1 MAISGWAVHVVNEKV
16 LLWLEFDFC
25 KTHTDWYALE
35 ILCKRSEQ
43 KILFIPAAHCIHPKN
58 LEKPHNYQDIA
69 AVLGRHNIGVGR
81 EEGSVTRILS
91 NMVIHPDWNSAE
103 IKYDAD
109 LAILVMMRP
118 VEFSSFIQPVCITTE
133 PEIQQYNDGYVVSSK
148 ILIIHEQFL
157 KISKLGRLG
166 KERELWKQHKRE
178 SSQTGFDPSCQ
189 A

>member
-1 MAISGWAVHVVNEKV
+1 MAVSCWAVHVVDKKV

-25 KTHTDWYALE
+25 ETYTYWYALE

-43 KILFIPAAHCIHPKN
+43 KIVFISAAHCIHPKN
-58 LEKPHNYQDIA
+58 LEKPHDYQDIA
-69 AVLGRHNIGVGR
+69 AVLGRHNIEIGR

-91 NMVIHPDWNSAE
+91 NMVIHPDWNAAE

-109 LAILVMMRP
+109 LAILMMIRE

-148 ILIIHEQFL
+148 ISIIREQMLIF
-157 KISKLGRLG
+157 
-166 KERELWKQHKRE
+166 
-178 SSQTGFDPSCQ
+178 F
-189 A
+189 